1 MSYANDKQS
10 YDLVTENYTTFD
22 PSLLAGYEIV
32 FNREINLYFSYF
44 DSDDKGKGNETE
56 EEKRI
61 VRFRILEKRED
72 SLEEI
77 RMEIF
82 SEADITFMLE
92 SVITTQSFRD
102 LSAKNRLRI
111 KFEDFSRSVI
121 DLLEKSVTAPD
132 DCQIRYLQNEDYSGR
147 LVFMQTLRLRKL
159 EVFSIDFVL
168 SQDDLVRNQA
178 QYRFNRLKMEL
189 DQKSE
194 EYKQQ
199 MQRLEAKNPSFAKQI
214 RKSVEFSVQQRI
226 IQEAPDT
233 H

>member
-32 FNREINLYFSYF
+32 FNREINLFFSYF
-44 DSDDKGKGNETE
+44 NDKE
-56 EEKRI
+56 ESEKRI
-61 VRFRILEKRED
+61 VRFRILEKHES

-82 SEADITFMLE
+82 SENDITFMLE
-92 SVITTQSFRD
+92 SVITTQTFRD
-102 LSAKNRLRI
+102 LAEKNRLRI
-111 KFEDFSRSVI
+111 KFEDFSHSVI
-121 DLLEKSVTAPD
+121 DLLEKSVTAPN
-132 DCQIRYLQNEDYSGR
+132 DCQIKYQQNEDYSGR
-147 LVFMQTLRLRKL
+147 LVFMQTLRLRQL

-168 SQDDLVRNQA
+168 SQDDLVRSQA

-189 DQKSE
+189 DQKNE

-199 MQRLEAKNPSFAKQI
+199 LQRLEAKNPSFAKQI

-226 IQEAPDT
+226 IQDSPDT